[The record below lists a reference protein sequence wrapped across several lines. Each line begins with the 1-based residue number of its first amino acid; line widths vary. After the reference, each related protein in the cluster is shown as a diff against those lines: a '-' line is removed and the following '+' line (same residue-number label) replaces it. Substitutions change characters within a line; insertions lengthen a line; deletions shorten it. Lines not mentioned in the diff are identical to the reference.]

1 MPHPSDEVDVMTGP
15 LCLDCCLRTG
25 IVQNNRI
32 SGFPDRRMDKFL
44 FNIYVDNLI
53 SNHKVM
59 LGFYF
64 RNKSYFTNLCFF
76 PVIDYDDILY
86 MHASSFIPTFYY
98 KCKVSDSPRHSL
110 WFVVW
115 PFGIF

>member
-1 MPHPSDEVDVMTGP
+1 
-15 LCLDCCLRTG
+15 
-25 IVQNNRI
+25 
-32 SGFPDRRMDKFL
+32 MDKFL
-44 FNIYVDNLI
+44 FNIYVANLI

-98 KCKVSDSPRHSL
+98 AKCLTHHDVLYGL
-110 WFVVW
+110 WFGRLVY
-115 PFGIF
+115 FSIFFSMKPL